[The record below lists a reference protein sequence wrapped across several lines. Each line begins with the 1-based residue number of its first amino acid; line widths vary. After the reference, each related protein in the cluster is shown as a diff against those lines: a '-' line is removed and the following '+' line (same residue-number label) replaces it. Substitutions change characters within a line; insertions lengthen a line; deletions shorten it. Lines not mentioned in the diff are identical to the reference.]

1 MLFIYLQQSFCD
13 GGKTLRGWS
22 NNVYSL
28 TVHTVNHNPTPILT
42 SKKGLNHGPW
52 PTAACLT
59 SHYFDRSQTRSSLTW
74 KLKWNELK
82 SIPKIWIRGKGFIS
96 YHWHLFHYHLELYAK
111 PNWYFEY
118 NEWQSKV
125 GMILWNE
132 VVQKSKLLPE
142 ISKLYKNIFSSW
154 KNISWKYQ
162 FVTLP

>member
-96 YHWHLFHYHLELYAK
+96 YHWHLFHYHLELYAQPK
-111 PNWYFEY
+111 PNRYFEY
-118 NEWQSKV
+118 NEWPVSQKLGWFYEMKWSKIKV
-125 GMILWNE
+125 IARDFKTL
-132 VVQKSKLLPE
+132 QK
-142 ISKLYKNIFSSW
+142 YIF
-154 KNISWKYQ
+154 
-162 FVTLP
+162 